1 MQMNPTRKPRSSVAS
16 LFRYRSTDKFF
27 LSEAE
32 FSFAA
37 DYERRRVDRSGS
49 AVSFLLIQV
58 ARGKSAPDDMAFLAR
73 VLRRRLRT
81 TDTSGMMKDGR
92 VGVILPDTP
101 AEGAWKVA
109 ADVSEVYAPGPG
121 RPEVEVFT
129 HPDRGRPSSD
139 DALLE
144 DVGEQRKTD
153 PPEPAEHN
161 DEVET
166 GEVLFAQGTP
176 FWKRALDICG
186 SVVGLSFAA
195 PLLIPAAIAIKL
207 TSRGP
212 IFFRQEREGRS
223 GKPFQI
229 LKLRTMYTD
238 AEERKK
244 DMLHLS
250 QQDGPAFKMENDPR
264 ITPIGNFLRWSSIDE
279 LPQFLNVLTGDMSL
293 VGPRPLPTQE
303 SQACEDWQRRRLAV
317 KPGMTCTWQVF
328 GRGRVR
334 FDEWVRMDLR
344 YADNSSA
351 WTDLKLL
358 FITLPSLVFQRGMR

>member
-1 MQMNPTRKPRSSVAS
+1 MIMKLKSKPRNSIAS
-16 LFRYRSTDKFF
+16 LFRHRSTDDFF
-27 LSEAE
+27 LAEEE

-37 DYERRRVDRSGS
+37 DYERRRVDRNGS
-49 AVSFLLIQV
+49 AVSFLLIRV
-58 ARGKSAPDDMAFLAR
+58 APGKSAPDDMAFLAS

-81 TDTSGMMKDGR
+81 TDTAGMLKDGR

-101 AEGAWKVA
+101 AEGGWKVA

-129 HPDRGRPSSD
+129 HPDRGRPTSD
-139 DALLE
+139 AKGRDSDSMRKVA
-144 DVGEQRKTD
+144 GET
-153 PPEPAEHN
+153 EPT
-161 DEVET
+161 DEVEA
-166 GEVLFAQGTP
+166 GEMLFVESTP

-186 SVVGLSFAA
+186 SVVGLTLAA
-195 PLLIPAAIAIKL
+195 PLLIPAAIAIKA
-207 TSRGP
+207 TSPGP

-229 LKLRTMYTD
+229 LKLRTMSTD

-244 DMLHLS
+244 EMLHLS
-250 QQDGPAFKMENDPR
+250 QQDGPAFKMKNDPR
-264 ITPIGNFLRWSSIDE
+264 ITPVGNFLRWSSIDE
-279 LPQFLNVLTGDMSL
+279 LPQFWNVLVGDMSL
-293 VGPRPLPTQE
+293 VGPRPLPTEE

-344 YADNSSA
+344 YADNSNV